1 MGAPPLLLAGDCWV
15 VEQGGDVRGDD
26 TQFQQKGISMLFR
39 RFRKKHG
46 LYNLRKEVARWVEK
60 NIGQEYVDEA
70 LEKYD
75 KINSGVPIGGIKE
88 TVVFIDMIERIKH
101 NI

>member
-1 MGAPPLLLAGDCWV
+1 
-15 VEQGGDVRGDD
+15 
-26 TQFQQKGISMLFR
+26 MLFSK
-39 RFRKKHG
+39 FRKKYG
-46 LYNLRKEVARWVEK
+46 LYNLRKEVAQWVEK

-75 KINSGVPIGGIKE
+75 KINSGVPIGGFEE
-88 TVVFIDMIERIKH
+88 TIVFIDMIERIKH

>member
-1 MGAPPLLLAGDCWV
+1 
-15 VEQGGDVRGDD
+15 
-26 TQFQQKGISMLFR
+26 MLFR
-39 RFRKKHG
+39 KLRKKHG

-60 NIGQEYVDEA
+60 NIGPEYVDEA

-75 KINSGVPIGGIKE
+75 KINSGVPIGGFEE
-88 TVVFIDMIERIKH
+88 TIVFIDMIERIKH